1 MASDSYAPAVAD
13 DPLDD
18 IETTVEFVSDEL
30 EGMGGDLND
39 VSQRLYKIMRD
50 DVVSRDGYLIVLVM
64 VLLTIIVIPI
74 DDDFTGGV
82 VVTAGMLALL
92 VLTTLSRSHVSH
104 TLRVI
109 GSVVTGGSL
118 LAAVLVVLSGKSS
131 ALATTQPDP
140 KWLFAL
146 VAGSYTLVLALCFP
160 AILRRAFLHRTVSLN
175 TVAASLAAYLLL
187 GLIFASAY
195 RFINV
200 LNPPFFNQSHIN
212 GFTYVYFSYVTLT
225 TVGYGDYVAANDAG
239 RAVAILEA
247 IFGQVFL
254 VTIVAMVVSNLGQV
268 RDPGSRLGRS
278 GAPVAATTGASANA
292 PTGSAPT
299 TGDDAGPSNGRPDPA
314 K

>member
-1 MASDSYAPAVAD
+1 VARTAYSYAPEVPN
-13 DPLDD
+13 DPIDD
-18 IETTVEFVSDEL
+18 IETTVDFVSGEIEEMAD
-30 EGMGGDLND
+30 DLGE
-39 VSQRLYKIMRD
+39 VGQRIYSVLRQD
-50 DVVSRDGYLIVLVM
+50 LLSRDGYLIVLVM

-74 DDDFTGGV
+74 DDDFTGGQ

-104 TLRVI
+104 SLRVI
-109 GSVVTGGSL
+109 GAVITGGTV
-118 LAAVLVVLSGKSS
+118 LAAVLVLLSGKS
-131 ALATTQPDP
+131 AVIGTAHPQP

-160 AILRRAFLHRTVSLN
+160 AILRRAFLHRKVSLN

-212 GFTYVYFSYVTLT
+212 GFTYVYFSYITLT
-225 TVGYGDYVAANDAG
+225 TVGYGDFVAANDAG

-254 VTIVAMVVSNLGQV
+254 VTIVAMVVSNLGV
-268 RDPGSRLGRS
+268 ERDPGTRLRAARAPDHDGGPS
-278 GAPVAATTGASANA
+278 DGAPE
-292 PTGSAPT
+292 
-299 TGDDAGPSNGRPDPA
+299 PA
-314 K
+314 Q